1 MKQRPI
7 RFATKLLSEWKH
19 LDLPLSGGRVL
30 VGVSGGAD
38 STALLLGLDELI
50 EREYLDL
57 SLTVAHLNHGFRGK
71 TAEDDARWVEQLAGE
86 LGHEVVIETVNVRA
100 LAEEQKDNLEQA
112 ARRARYRFLS
122 QLATT
127 SGAVAV
133 LTGHTLDD
141 QAETVLLRLMRGTGP
156 EGLGGIKPVRFLEK
170 ETGPV
175 LARPLVRWARRAD
188 TEAYC
193 AAAGI
198 AFRNDAMND
207 DESFARVRV
216 RKQLLPLMRE
226 FNPRVDYALA
236 RTAGLLRED
245 SAALQSAA
253 DELLESADDD
263 ATSVSIVLRISEL
276 ANAPVS
282 VRRRALRNWLA
293 RMRGDTRRL
302 EMVHLVAVERL
313 LFGERGGLVVELPG
327 GSRVERRKGLLYFHS
342 DKSDR
347 SNAHKAN

>member
-1 MKQRPI
+1 
-7 RFATKLLSEWKH
+7 
-19 LDLPLSGGRVL
+19 VL

-38 STALLLGLDELI
+38 STALLLALDELI
-50 EREYLDL
+50 KGEYLDL
-57 SLTVAHLNHGFRGK
+57 KLTVAHLNHGLRGE
-71 TAEDDARWVEQLAGE
+71 TADDDARWVERLAGE
-86 LGHEVVIETVNVRA
+86 LGHEVVIESVDVRA
-100 LAEEQKDNLEQA
+100 LADEQKDNLEQA

-122 QLATT
+122 QLART
-127 SGAVAV
+127 SGASSV
-133 LTGHTLDD
+133 LTAHTLDD

-156 EGLGGIKPVRFLEK
+156 DGLGGIKPVRPLE
-170 ETGPV
+170 EAAGTI

-226 FNPRVDYALA
+226 FNPRIEQALS

-245 SAALQSAA
+245 SDALQSTAE
-253 DELLESADDD
+253 ELLDAGGDDT
-263 ATSVSIVLRISEL
+263 TSDTVVLRIAEIV
-276 ANAPVS
+276 NASAS

-293 RMRGDTRRL
+293 RVRGDTRRL
-302 EMVHLVAVERL
+302 EMVHLVAVEKL
-313 LFGERGGLVVELPG
+313 LFGQRGGLVVELPG
-327 GSRVERRKGLLYFHS
+327 GSRVERKKGLLYFHS
-342 DKSDR
+342 NKTDR
-347 SNAHKAN
+347 SSAHKAN